1 MSAILDELHAL
12 ITHLEEEEHALAGRF
27 RAAWDA
33 LKADEP
39 KLLGE
44 AEADAAD
51 VVHTA
56 AAEGVVAAEKKALA
70 DGETLIADAGH
81 DIAAAAEGSGKP
93 GA

>member
-12 ITHLEEEEHALAGRF
+12 ITHLEDEEHALAGRF

-56 AAEGVVAAEKKALA
+56 ATEGVVPAEQKAVA
-70 DGETLIADAGH
+70 DGEALIEDTGH
-81 DIAAAAEGSGKP
+81 DIAAAVEGSGKP